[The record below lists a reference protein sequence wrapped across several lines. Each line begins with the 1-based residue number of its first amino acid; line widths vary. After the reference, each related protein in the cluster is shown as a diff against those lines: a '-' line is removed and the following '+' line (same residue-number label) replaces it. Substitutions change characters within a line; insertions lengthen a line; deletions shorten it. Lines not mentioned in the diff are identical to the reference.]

1 MKRIIILSAAM
12 LTACS
17 KPELKIIEQSSEAPH
32 ISVCG
37 TEGRAAA
44 GNNIFVVSP
53 DAQNIAID
61 VSSSIPVI
69 PGRGEAPATS
79 RSSFVS
85 EGDGVGRFR
94 FSSAGNPGYTVD
106 NPFVLE
112 QSVREDTWYEF
123 PGYGPV
129 ETYINFRI
137 RGKLGTE
144 YIDISRPGIYTTDR
158 DYFIRGRLT
167 AISQTSIGT
176 EEFVSQKANEN
187 YFREWG
193 YVPQRSYE
201 AEYAT
206 LTIAT
211 ASGCATV
218 TVYGKRRDGD
228 IDALKRYVQIGDT
241 VEVPAVFR
249 TADDIIS
256 GHFGKVL
263 TCRVLKL

>member
-1 MKRIIILSAAM
+1 MKRTLFLSLAV

-32 ISVCG
+32 ISVYG
-37 TEGRAAA
+37 TEGKTTA
-44 GNNIFVVSP
+44 GNNIFDISP
-53 DAQNIAID
+53 EAQSVEID
-61 VSSSIPVI
+61 VSSNIPVI
-69 PGRGEAPATS
+69 TGQGEAPAIS

-85 EGDGVGRFR
+85 GEDGRFS
-94 FSSAGNPGYTVD
+94 FISAGNPGYTVD
-106 NPFVLE
+106 NPFVLK

-137 RGKLGTE
+137 RGELGTE

-167 AISQTSIGT
+167 AISQTSPGT
-176 EEFVSQKANEN
+176 EEFVSQKVNEN
-187 YFREWG
+187 YFREWK

-211 ASGCATV
+211 ASGSATV
-218 TVYGKRRDGD
+218 PVYGKRRDGE
-228 IDALKRYVQIGDT
+228 IDALKEYVQIGDT

-249 TADDIIS
+249 TADEIIS
-256 GHFGKVL
+256 GHFGKIL